1 MSSKFIIN
9 ILVMAGLVAV
19 VWLMVLPSWSGVAA
33 LRQEAALK
41 KKSIA
46 LEQEVIDKLNVV
58 NQVLDSQK
66 SNVERLEQAVPSA
79 EFKPEM
85 ISIMENLASQNGLNL
100 VRVIVESAPEDTSAR
115 TPSSRPVAA
124 AAKEMIKTLTVGVS
138 ASGNYGAFKS
148 WLEAVEKSLRLLD
161 VTKISFAVT
170 QKKTSEGELVP
181 DADPIIDYS
190 VSMKTYLLKK

>member
-9 ILVMAGLVAV
+9 ILVAAGLAAV
-19 VWLMVLPSWSGVAA
+19 VWLVVLPSWSGVAA

-41 KKSIA
+41 KKSIE
-46 LEQEVIDKLNVV
+46 LERQVIDKLNAV

-115 TPSSRPVAA
+115 TPNSRQTVAA
-124 AAKEMIKTLTVGVS
+124 TKEMIKTLTVGVS

-148 WLEAVEKSLRLLD
+148 WLEAVERSLRLLD
-161 VTKISFAVT
+161 VTKITFAVAP
-170 QKKTSEGELVP
+170 KKTSEGELVP
-181 DADPIIDYS
+181 DVDPIIDYS
-190 VSMKTYLLKK
+190 VSMKTYILKK